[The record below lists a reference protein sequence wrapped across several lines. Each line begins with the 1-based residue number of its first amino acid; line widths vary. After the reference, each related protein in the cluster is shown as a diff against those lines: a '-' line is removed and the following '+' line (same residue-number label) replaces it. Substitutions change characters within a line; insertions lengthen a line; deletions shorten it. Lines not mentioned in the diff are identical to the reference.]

1 MGNVA
6 TGLALV
12 AKPLRFI
19 STRFGDRQHS
29 AVRLCDGEPNGVLK
43 TTETEVSTC
52 RNIATSPDDFWIE
65 RKHPVSPTFVVAYC
79 ALEFPLID
87 LEQHSLVLCGRRRW
101 VSPICRSKNDV
112 SYSD

>member
-43 TTETEVSTC
+43 TTET
-52 RNIATSPDDFWIE
+52 
-65 RKHPVSPTFVVAYC
+65 
-79 ALEFPLID
+79 
-87 LEQHSLVLCGRRRW
+87 
-101 VSPICRSKNDV
+101 
-112 SYSD
+112 